1 MTLAE
6 DYKNFVDYIPTIV
19 QNWRPINGQTEEVSQ
34 ARLAHFKNYFEV
46 DSSTDNAPD
55 KIIEKWHQANTD
67 SFSIIQAELGL
78 SEHQGHFCDYLA
90 YLCFLHTNFT
100 IQNYLGENKKFN
112 LIQSHWERL
121 INEIGQQHTKY
132 QKHKLKLEIEIWYEL
147 ITELRNRGAEP
158 ELLELLPKEL
168 ESLINDVERGLEYF
182 DAPFYRTQEEHEK
195 VRLRLNRSTQEY
207 FKALQ
212 RHGLKTITDFL

>member
-1 MTLAE
+1 MTLTE
-6 DYKNFVDYIPTIV
+6 DYKNFVEYIPTIV
-19 QNWRPINGQTEEVSQ
+19 QNWRPINGQTKEVSE
-34 ARLAHFKNYFEV
+34 ARLAHFKDYFEV
-46 DSSTDNAPD
+46 DSTTQIEPET
-55 KIIEKWHQANTD
+55 ITEKWHQANTD

-100 IQNYLGENKKFN
+100 IQDYFGENKKFN
-112 LIQSHWERL
+112 LIQSHWDRL
-121 INEIGQQHTKY
+121 IGELGEQNTKY
-132 QKHKLKLEIEIWYEL
+132 QKHKLKLEIDVWHEL
-147 ITELRNRGAEP
+147 IAELRSRGTEP

-195 VRLRLNRSTQEY
+195 VRLRLNRSTHEY
-207 FKALQ
+207 FEALK
-212 RHGLKTITDFL
+212 RHGLKTIIDF

>member
-46 DSSTDNAPD
+46 GSPTDNAAD
-55 KIIEKWHQANTD
+55 KIIEKWNQANTD
-67 SFSIIQAELGL
+67 SFSIIQVELGL
-78 SEHQGHFCDYLA
+78 SEHQGHFSDYLA

-100 IQNYLGENKKFN
+100 IQSYLGENKKFN

-121 INEIGQQHTKY
+121 INEIGEQNTKY
-132 QKHKLKLEIEIWYEL
+132 QKHKLKLEIGVWYDL
-147 ITELRNRGAEP
+147 LAKLRSRGTET

>member
-46 DSSTDNAPD
+46 GSQTDNPAD
-55 KIIEKWHQANTD
+55 KIIEKWNQANTD
-67 SFSIIQAELGL
+67 SFSIIQVELGL

-100 IQNYLGENKKFN
+100 IQSYLGENKKFN

-121 INEIGQQHTKY
+121 ITEIGEQNTKY
-132 QKHKLKLEIEIWYEL
+132 QKHRLNLEIEIWHNL
-147 ITELRNRGAEP
+147 IAELRSRGVEP

-182 DAPFYRTQEEHEK
+182 DAPFYRTQQEHEK
-195 VRLRLNRSTQEY
+195 IRLRLNRSTQEY
-207 FKALQ
+207 FDALR
-212 RHGLKTITDFL
+212 RHGLKTIIDF